1 MNFLKRSL
9 LITASLGVVA
19 SANAWTVG
27 NAPDLSQF
35 GAGYYADAPV
45 NGSTFY
51 NQRIADNFALGAS
64 AGYVLNSVTWWGGS
78 EGAFFPDL
86 TNMSGFEIEIFDGSN
101 TSVFSTV
108 VGTGSLSVTDL
119 GLGGFGANVYQL
131 TLSGLNAN
139 IGTGGNYLISVGG
152 VYVAPQNDA
161 FVWHWAVPG
170 DSQIFANA
178 DLSDTFTS
186 FPGNPDVAFELNG
199 TVVPE
204 PASMAVL
211 GLGVAAMI
219 RRRRNK

>member
-1 MNFLKRSL
+1 MNFLKKSL
-9 LITASLGVVA
+9 FITASLGVVA

-27 NAPDLSQF
+27 NAPDVSDF
-35 GAGYYADAPV
+35 GAGFYADAPV
-45 NGSTFY
+45 NGSTWY
-51 NQRIADNFALGAS
+51 NQRIADNFSLGAS
-64 AGYVLNSVTWWGGS
+64 AGYVLNSVTWWGAS

-86 TNMSGFEIEIFDGSN
+86 TNMSGFEIEIFDASN

-119 GLGGFGANVYQL
+119 GAGNYGSNVFQL
-131 TLSGLNAN
+131 TLGGLNAN

-152 VYVAPQNDA
+152 VYVNPFDDA
-161 FVWHWAVPG
+161 FVWHFGVPG
-170 DSQIFANA
+170 DSTIYYNT
-178 DLSDTFTS
+178 DLTDTFTQ
-186 FPGNPDVAFELNG
+186 FGPINDVAFELNG